1 MCKQHWERVME
12 LIHEKRFPKHVNLLE
27 VRAYMY
33 ACYLESKITIDE
45 WNQFEMGVYNLDPSL
60 LLVS

>member
-12 LIHEKRFPKHVNLLE
+12 LIHERRHPKNVNLLE

-33 ACYLESKITIDE
+33 ACYMESTITIHE
-45 WNQFEMGVYNLDPSL
+45 WNQFEARIDSLDCDL
-60 LLVS
+60 LLIG